1 MIAIE
6 GLTYQYASASEPALV
21 AIDLNVGD
29 GELFGLLGPNGAGK
43 TTLMSLLTGLRKV
56 QNGRITI
63 GGMDLSHERG
73 QVQKAIAWI
82 PQEYAFYPSLTA
94 TENLN
99 FFAGVQ
105 GIRGETVQQRIN
117 EATEITGLKHVLS
130 KRAALFSGGL
140 KRRLN
145 IAIGLLNQPQWLFLD
160 EPTVG
165 IDPQSRQ
172 FILQAI
178 RDINARGTT
187 VIYTSHYMDEVE
199 FLCDRIAII
208 DHGRVLVC
216 GSLLELLAQGKT
228 GAASISLQ
236 QQLPQGF
243 VLPESV
249 EISAG
254 GLQLRIESITELDLG
269 KLLQSLANDGVNIA
283 RLNYGTYN
291 LQDLFL
297 QLTHRSLRD

>member
-1 MIAIE
+1 VIAIE